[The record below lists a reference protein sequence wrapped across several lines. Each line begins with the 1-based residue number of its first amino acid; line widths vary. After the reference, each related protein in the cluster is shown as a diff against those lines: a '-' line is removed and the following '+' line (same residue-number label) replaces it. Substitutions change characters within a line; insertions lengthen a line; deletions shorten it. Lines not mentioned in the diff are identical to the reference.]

1 MKRYN
6 PRGPVPS
13 IYDRIPRDKREAIDR
28 AIITRD
34 PPTVREVIQR
44 FDVLSHGVSKSSFYR
59 YAERLRTAATLIEAA
74 EIARLAGREPLD
86 NIATFIEAEVMNIF
100 ASGSGTTDPDADP
113 YAIPD
118 DAFERIGRFI
128 LMRCR
133 IAKLKLDA
141 DRADRD
147 TPAVANRKHDA
158 RTLVRVLAGLQPPEA
173 KSDPRAAHTPRAQLP
188 PDLPDDCPAK
198 TDPAR
203 ADPASPTTA
212 PAPPPRMELSHSA
225 ETPPS
230 TPGTPQS

>member
-1 MKRYN
+1 
-6 PRGPVPS
+6 
-13 IYDRIPRDKREAIDR
+13 
-28 AIITRD
+28 
-34 PPTVREVIQR
+34 
-44 FDVLSHGVSKSSFYR
+44 
-59 YAERLRTAATLIEAA
+59 
-74 EIARLAGREPLD
+74 
-86 NIATFIEAEVMNIF
+86 MNIF

-118 DAFERIGRFI
+118 DAFERIGRCI

-173 KSDPRAAHTPRAQLP
+173 KSDPRAAHPPRPQLP
-188 PDLPDDCPAK
+188 ADLPEDRPN
-198 TDPAR
+198 R
-203 ADPASPTTA
+203 ADPAASEPARPTTA
-212 PAPPPRMELSHSA
+212 PEPLPRMELSQPA

-230 TPGTPQS
+230 TRGTPQS